1 MSLYR
6 AFGFVVPYC
15 QEAYIIYENLFKGR
29 DPITVKDLKLG
40 NFISSNWF
48 IML

>member
-1 MSLYR
+1 MSLYH

-15 QEAYIIYENLFKGR
+15 HSILKSFQKGR

-40 NFISSNWF
+40 NFICSNWF
-48 IML
+48 ITL